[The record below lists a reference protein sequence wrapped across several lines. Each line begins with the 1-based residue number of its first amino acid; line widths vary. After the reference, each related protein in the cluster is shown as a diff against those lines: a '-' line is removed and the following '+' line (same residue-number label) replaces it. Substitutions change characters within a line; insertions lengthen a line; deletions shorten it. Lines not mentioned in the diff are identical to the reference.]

1 MLSSILSYILNALP
15 IVSYII
21 ILSFSLNFILYISG
35 RVSLTFAGI
44 YLVGAYVTVSL
55 GTFISGNTFSLPVFL
70 LILLVVSLLGAAL
83 SIVIYGGFERFLKT
97 DVHRMIATSSLILV
111 FSGVIKLKFGTTPI
125 TYSAPFLKMGTS
137 EIFGNFVPN
146 YYLFIFGF
154 AMLLM
159 LALAYFL
166 YRTSWGLRFRAS
178 SLDGDR
184 TMAQAC
190 GVNQNIVTIITF
202 AISGM
207 LASLAGGLYAP
218 IAGASYGIEGNA
230 LLLAA
235 LTIIIGGVGSIGGA
249 VLTAFIIGIARVV
262 TAIQIPMLELAVPFI
277 IASATLMFRPYGLWG
292 KEFKH

>member
-1 MLSSILSYILNALP
+1 MLSTLFSYVFNALP
-15 IVSYII
+15 MVSYII
-21 ILSFSLNFILYISG
+21 ILSFALNFVLYIAG
-35 RVSLTFAGI
+35 RVSLTFAGV

-55 GTFISGNTFSLPVFL
+55 GKSLLGNSFSFPIFL
-70 LILLVVSLLGAAL
+70 AILFAVSLLGAAI
-83 SIVIYGGFERFLKT
+83 SIIVYGGFERFLKT
-97 DVHRMIATSSLILV
+97 DVHRMIATASLLAV
-111 FSGVIKLKFGTTPI
+111 FSGVIKLVWGTTPV
-125 TYSAPFLKMGTS
+125 TYSAPFLQMGST
-137 EIFGNFVPN
+137 EILGNFVAN
-146 YYLFIFGF
+146 YYFFMFGF
-154 AMLLM
+154 ALALM
-159 LALAYFL
+159 LALAHFL
-166 YRTSWGLRFRAS
+166 YNTCWGLKFRAS

-184 TMAQAC
+184 TMAQFY

-202 AISGM
+202 GISGM

-262 TAIQIPMLELAVPFI
+262 TAVEMPLLELAIPFI
-277 IASATLMFRPYGLWG
+277 IASITLMIRPFGIWG

>member
-1 MLSSILSYILNALP
+1 MLSTLLSYVFNALP
-15 IVSYII
+15 MVSYII
-21 ILSFSLNFILYISG
+21 ILSFALNFILYISG

-55 GTFISGNTFSLPVFL
+55 GTFLLGNTFSFPVFL
-70 LILLVVSLLGAAL
+70 AILFGVSLLGAAI
-83 SIVIYGGFERFLKT
+83 SIFVYGTFERFLKT
-97 DVHRMIATSSLILV
+97 DVHRMIATSSLLLV
-111 FSGVIKLKFGTTPI
+111 FSGIIKLFWGTTPV
-125 TYSAPFLKMGTS
+125 TYSAPFLKMGTA
-137 EIFGNFVPN
+137 EIMGCFVPI
-146 YYLFIFGF
+146 YYFFMFGF
-154 AMLLM
+154 ALMLM

-190 GVNQNIVTIITF
+190 GVNQNLVTLITF
-202 AISGM
+202 GISGM

-262 TAIQIPMLELAVPFI
+262 TAVEAPLLELAVPFI
-277 IASATLMFRPYGLWG
+277 IASATLMVRPFGLWG

>member
-1 MLSSILSYILNALP
+1 MLNASLTYILNALP
-15 IVSYII
+15 MVSYII

-55 GTFISGNTFSLPVFL
+55 GSFLLGNNFSLLVFL
-70 LILLVVSLLGAAL
+70 AILFGVSLLGAAI
-83 SIVIYGGFERFLKT
+83 SIMIYGTYERFLKT
-97 DVHRMIATSSLILV
+97 DVHRMIATSSLLLV
-111 FSGVIKLKFGTTPI
+111 FSGIIKLIWGTTPV

-137 EIFGNFVPN
+137 QVFGNFVPN
-146 YYLFIFGF
+146 YYFFMFGF
-154 AMLLM
+154 ALVLM

-166 YRTSWGLRFRAS
+166 YKTSWGLRFRAS

-190 GVNQNIVTIITF
+190 GVNQNLVTIITF
-202 AISGM
+202 GISGM

-249 VLTAFIIGIARVV
+249 VLTAFMIGIARVV
-262 TAIQIPMLELAVPFI
+262 TAIEIPLLELAVPFI
-277 IASATLMFRPYGLWG
+277 IASATLMVRPYGLWG